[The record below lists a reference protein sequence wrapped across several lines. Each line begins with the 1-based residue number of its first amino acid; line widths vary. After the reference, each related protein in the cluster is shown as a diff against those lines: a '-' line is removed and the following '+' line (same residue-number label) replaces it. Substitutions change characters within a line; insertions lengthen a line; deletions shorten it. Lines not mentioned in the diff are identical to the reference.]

1 MAGYAGPSGGWGGGR
16 EAAMGKAEKLEWM
29 QRISAVQRA
38 LCPENVLGE
47 TQPEAE
53 LRDTEYGLCEVM
65 HGQRF
70 TPHTL

>member
-1 MAGYAGPSGGWGGGR
+1 
-16 EAAMGKAEKLEWM
+16 MGKAEKLEWM